1 MNTHTKAVCTACGS
15 VGYPKKAVKG
25 SSIIELAFWVF
36 AIAGL
41 LTLSFPGPLLGF
53 ILLIFA
59 ISYSLWRIV
68 SKYHACRKCG
78 QATVIPVDTP
88 MGRKIVADLPSED
101 SLLACSPETPATRE
115 VNRSTFAL
123 VASFLSAVAA
133 ICILLFVYYTHNSSN
148 RQSDRSL
155 VPEVSESEPLP
166 PSESEMPTSEP
177 SSPQLQVIAWNC
189 TTDPDLNSA
198 KIQGEVKNLSAA
210 PIDDLEVS
218 ATLRDSKGNFI
229 SNTGKVFIEYRPIVP
244 MQVSPFDVGGD
255 YNPLIRSAQLSF
267 TVFQNEPPFNEP
279 NIEFV
284 GKPTAKCKTSR

>member
-88 MGRKIVADLPSED
+88 MGRKSLPIYRQKTRYSLVRRKLL
-101 SLLACSPETPATRE
+101 LLA
-115 VNRSTFAL
+115 
-123 VASFLSAVAA
+123 
-133 ICILLFVYYTHNSSN
+133 
-148 RQSDRSL
+148 
-155 VPEVSESEPLP
+155 
-166 PSESEMPTSEP
+166 
-177 SSPQLQVIAWNC
+177 
-189 TTDPDLNSA
+189 
-198 KIQGEVKNLSAA
+198 K
-210 PIDDLEVS
+210 
-218 ATLRDSKGNFI
+218 
-229 SNTGKVFIEYRPIVP
+229 
-244 MQVSPFDVGGD
+244 
-255 YNPLIRSAQLSF
+255 
-267 TVFQNEPPFNEP
+267 
-279 NIEFV
+279 
-284 GKPTAKCKTSR
+284 